1 MYPWVQSASIT
12 MVSGYLVYLI
22 LILSSPVSL
31 AQAASSDKD
40 NDSNGYL
47 SEDFEEE
54 NSIQICCTWG
64 NDMQDGKL
72 TYNID
77 DIDSSKEEQDAVRNA
92 IEQWDSKID
101 SLDLERVSTVTPS
114 DITVEFRDGSEETN
128 TGEEIAGQTVTTF
141 DQFDFLD
148 NARITVLKEPYGYE
162 LNTLA
167 IEQVIKHEMGHA
179 LGLGHANF
187 DGNLMAQKVNDGTDN
202 ISDCE
207 IKAVIEANYWKLGS
221 NNHDNTYPSYP
232 EEASVICDDD
242 R

>member
-1 MYPWVQSASIT
+1 M
-12 MVSGYLVYLI
+12 YLI
-22 LILSSPVSL
+22 LILYPPISI
-31 AQAASSDKD
+31 AQAANSDKD
-40 NDSNGYL
+40 NDNNEYL

-64 NDMQDGKL
+64 SDMQDGKL

-77 DIDSSKEEQDAVRNA
+77 DTDSSKEEQDAVRNA
-92 IEQWDSKID
+92 IEQWDSNID
-101 SLDLERVSTVTPS
+101 SLDLERVSTATPS

-128 TGEEIAGQTVTTF
+128 TGEEIAGQTITTF

-148 NARITVLKEPYGYE
+148 NARITILKEPYGYE

-167 IEQVIKHEMGHA
+167 IEQVTKHEMGHA

-221 NNHDNTYPSYP
+221 NNHDNTYPTYP
-232 EEASVICDDD
+232 EDTRVICEDD
-242 R
+242 

>member
-1 MYPWVQSASIT
+1 M
-12 MVSGYLVYLI
+12 YLI
-22 LILSSPVSL
+22 LILCSPISL
-31 AQAASSDKD
+31 AQAANSDKD
-40 NDSNGYL
+40 NDNNEYL

-64 NDMQDGKL
+64 SDLQDGKL

-77 DIDSSKEEQDAVRNA
+77 DTDSSNEEQDAVRNA
-92 IEQWDSKID
+92 IEEWDSKID

-114 DITVEFRDGSEETN
+114 DITVEIRDGSEETN

-141 DQFDFLD
+141 DQYDFLD
-148 NARITVLKEPYGYE
+148 SARITIMKEPYGYE

-167 IEQVIKHEMGHA
+167 IEQVAKHEMGHA

-187 DGNLMAQKVNDGTDN
+187 DVNLMAQKVNDGTDN

-232 EEASVICDDD
+232 EGASVICEDDQ
-242 R
+242 

>member
-1 MYPWVQSASIT
+1 
-12 MVSGYLVYLI
+12 VYLI
-22 LILSSPVSL
+22 LILCPPISL
-31 AQAASSDKD
+31 AQAATPDKD
-40 NDSNGYL
+40 NDNNEYL

-64 NDMQDGKL
+64 SDMQDGKL

-77 DIDSSKEEQDAVRNA
+77 DTDSSKEEQDAVRNA

-101 SLDLERVSTVTPS
+101 SLDLERVSTATPS

-148 NARITVLKEPYGYE
+148 NARITILKEPYGYE
-162 LNTLA
+162 LDTLA
-167 IEQVIKHEMGHA
+167 IEQVTKHEMGHA

-242 R
+242 Q

>member
-1 MYPWVQSASIT
+1 VVQSSSISI
-12 MVSGYLVYLI
+12 VSGFLVYLI
-22 LILSSPVSL
+22 LILFSPISL
-31 AQAASSDKD
+31 AQAANSDREND
-40 NDSNGYL
+40 NNEYL

-64 NDMQDGKL
+64 NALQDGKL

-77 DIDSSKEEQDAVRNA
+77 NTDSAKEEQDAVRNT
-92 IEQWDSKID
+92 IEEWDSKID
-101 SLDLERVSTVTPS
+101 SLDLERVSIVTPS

-141 DQFDFLD
+141 DQSDFLD
-148 NARITVLKEPYGYE
+148 NARITILKEPYGYE

-167 IEQVIKHEMGHA
+167 IEQVAKHEMGHA

-187 DGNLMAQKVNDGTDN
+187 DVNLMAQKVNDGTDN

-232 EEASVICDDD
+232 EDASVICEEQ
-242 R
+242 

>member
-1 MYPWVQSASIT
+1 
-12 MVSGYLVYLI
+12 
-22 LILSSPVSL
+22 
-31 AQAASSDKD
+31 
-40 NDSNGYL
+40 
-47 SEDFEEE
+47 
-54 NSIQICCTWG
+54 
-64 NDMQDGKL
+64 MQDGKL

>member
-1 MYPWVQSASIT
+1 VVQSSSISI
-12 MVSGYLVYLI
+12 VSGFLVYLI
-22 LILSSPVSL
+22 LILFSPISL
-31 AQAASSDKD
+31 AQAANSDREND
-40 NDSNGYL
+40 NNEYL

-64 NDMQDGKL
+64 NALQDGKL

-77 DIDSSKEEQDAVRNA
+77 NTDSTKEEQDAVRNT
-92 IEQWDSKID
+92 IEEWDSKID
-101 SLDLERVSTVTPS
+101 SLDLERVSIVTPS

-141 DQFDFLD
+141 DQSDFLD
-148 NARITVLKEPYGYE
+148 NARITILKEPYGYE

-167 IEQVIKHEMGHA
+167 IEQVAKHEMGHA

-187 DGNLMAQKVNDGTDN
+187 DVNLMAQKVNDGTDN

-232 EEASVICDDD
+232 EDASVICEEQ
-242 R
+242 